1 MQTTL
6 PNPPTADA
14 PPPRPG
20 AVLRDRSL
28 LLVLLGL
35 LALFVPSYVDFLY
48 GPWASESRGHELLL
62 LALTAWLF
70 HRKADEL
77 AALPSQT
84 PASGI
89 VLLVLGLLTY
99 LFGRTQQYL
108 RIELIALV
116 LVLAATLV
124 CFKGWRALRPV
135 WFAFFL
141 LLFIVP
147 LPYSLVIKLTGPL
160 QAAVSLVA
168 SKLMSWVGYPAGRSG
183 VVITVGQYQLLVAEA
198 CAGLHTMFTL
208 EAMGLLYTY
217 LMNYRSWV
225 RNACLAVLVLPVSFA
240 ANVVRVVILCLVTYH
255 LGDAVGQ
262 GAVHGLAGL
271 VLFAVALALI
281 GSLDR
286 LLGLILPRR
295 WAE

>member
-1 MQTTL
+1 MPTTL
-6 PNPPTADA
+6 LPPSMADT
-14 PPPRPG
+14 PQPRPG

-28 LLVLLGL
+28 LLILLGL

-62 LALTAWLF
+62 LAVTAWLF

-89 VLLVLGLLTY
+89 ALLVLGLLSY
-99 LFGRTQQYL
+99 VFGRTQQYL

-141 LLFIVP
+141 LLFI
-147 LPYSLVIKLTGPL
+147 
-160 QAAVSLVA
+160 
-168 SKLMSWVGYPAGRSG
+168 
-183 VVITVGQYQLLVAEA
+183 
-198 CAGLHTMFTL
+198 
-208 EAMGLLYTY
+208 
-217 LMNYRSWV
+217 
-225 RNACLAVLVLPVSFA
+225 
-240 ANVVRVVILCLVTYH
+240 
-255 LGDAVGQ
+255 
-262 GAVHGLAGL
+262 
-271 VLFAVALALI
+271 
-281 GSLDR
+281 
-286 LLGLILPRR
+286 
-295 WAE
+295 

>member
-1 MQTTL
+1 M
-6 PNPPTADA
+6 ADT
-14 PPPRPG
+14 PQPRPG

-62 LALTAWLF
+62 LAVTAWLF

-89 VLLVLGLLTY
+89 ALLVLGLLAY
-99 LFGRTQQYL
+99 VFGRTQQYL

-168 SKLMSWVGYPAGRSG
+168 AKLMSWVGYPAGRSG

-225 RNACLAVLVLPVSFA
+225 RNACLAVLVLPVSFV

-286 LLGLILPRR
+286 LLGAVLPARF
-295 WAE
+295 AA